1 MRSAEAWVPRVP
13 TQDEI
18 REAEERK
25 APFVGDDREGP
36 KRSVPNTTPLPN
48 KRWPAFSYV
57 APPPVIDMRNWT
69 FETYGLIDTPLKLS
83 YAEFKELPTV
93 STKQDHTCVD
103 HVTTPGHDFEGVDFQ
118 TIVRLCAPD
127 PDCQWVLVE
136 CDGGYTITHP
146 ITTPMVLI
154 YKRNGL
160 PLEPVNG
167 YPLRLWALGEW
178 GWKTPKWVR
187 RIKFCEEREVDYWHG
202 WYYLR
207 GMDPEVLDG
216 GYDTNVGSDLDPAVV
231 ADFNFFTYAEITR
244 DRRRQLHL
252 LGARPWGIAQHRAP
266 VYIGDENWNTEN
278 YKYTLG

>member
-1 MRSAEAWVPRVP
+1 MRGAEAWVPRVP
-13 TQDEI
+13 TPDEI

-25 APFVGDDREGP
+25 APFVGDEREGP
-36 KRSVPNTTPLPN
+36 KRSVPNTHPLPN

-57 APPPVIDMRNWT
+57 APPPVIDMRSWT
-69 FETYGLIDTPLKLS
+69 FETYGLINTPLKLS

-118 TIVRLCAPD
+118 TIVRLCDPD
-127 PDCQWVLVE
+127 PDCEWVLVE

-146 ITTPMVLI
+146 ISTPMVLI

>member
-1 MRSAEAWVPRVP
+1 MRSADAWAPKVPSP
-13 TQDEI
+13 EEI

-25 APFVGDDREGP
+25 QPYLGDEREGP
-36 KRSVPNTTPLPN
+36 RQQVPNTHTLPN

-57 APPPVIDMRNWT
+57 APPPVIDMRTWT
-69 FETYGLIDTPLKLS
+69 FETYGLIETPLKLS
-83 YAEFKELPTV
+83 YAELKELPTV
-93 STKQDHTCVD
+93 STRQDHTCVD
-103 HVTTPGHDFEGVDFQ
+103 HVTTRGHDFEGVAFQ
-118 TIVRLCAPD
+118 TIVDLCKPD

-154 YKRNGL
+154 YKRNGQ

-216 GYDTNVGSDLDPAVV
+216 GYDTNVGSELDPAVV

-278 YKYTLG
+278 YNYTLG